1 MTSPEEIFA
10 ACQGLSAAAA
20 MQAARAGAREK
31 ASNARIAALEKAAM
45 ELAGLLA
52 GGDEGG

>member
-1 MTSPEEIFA
+1 MMPYPPFGVLTPDELREK
-10 ACQGLSAAAA
+10 C
-20 MQAARAGAREK
+20 ARAGAREK

-45 ELAGLLA
+45 ELAELLA